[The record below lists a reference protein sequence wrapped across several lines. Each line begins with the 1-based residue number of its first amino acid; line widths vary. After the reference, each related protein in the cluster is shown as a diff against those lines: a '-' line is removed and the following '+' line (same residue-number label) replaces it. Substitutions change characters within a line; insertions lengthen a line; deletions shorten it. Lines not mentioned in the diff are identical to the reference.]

1 MSRPVAALLYQKANN
16 HWLRK
21 LAHGREL
28 YLVPTGDIAA
38 VVFAT
43 ELLSQLRNRG
53 IDLDHVSQ
61 TRARQDGKTL
71 DKTSNTKYAAQLIAE
86 HIQGWLP
93 TRSTDP
99 DSQHEITNLRIQLAE
114 LRQRLGDDNA
124 EVSTPPRP
132 GQPTP
137 WSANSASQSTPIQR
151 ALLGNS
157 TAPTPPT
164 FDPACLLTVPNT
176 SNAWLPDNM
185 PTSLADRP
193 FAKWVKDL
201 PLSDVQDRNMVGQT
215 TR

>member
-1 MSRPVAALLYQKANN
+1 MEGK
-16 HWLRK
+16 
-21 LAHGREL
+21 L
-28 YLVPTGDIAA
+28 YLVPTGDIAT
-38 VVFAT
+38 VVFVT

-132 GQPTP
+132 ETCTTGKLHR
-137 WSANSASQSTPIQR
+137 S
-151 ALLGNS
+151 NS
-157 TAPTPPT
+157 TNFRSSLPPHGSNHLE
-164 FDPACLLTVPNT
+164 CL
-176 SNAWLPDNM
+176 A
-185 PTSLADRP
+185 
-193 FAKWVKDL
+193 
-201 PLSDVQDRNMVGQT
+201 G
-215 TR
+215 

>member
-86 HIQGWLP
+86 HIQGWLRIP
-93 TRSTDP
+93 NMRSPISAFSWLSFVNAWEMTMQRYQHHLDLV
-99 DSQHEITNLRIQLAE
+99 SQLR
-114 LRQRLGDDNA
+114 
-124 EVSTPPRP
+124 

-137 WSANSASQSTPIQR
+137 LPSPHQS
-151 ALLGNS
+151 NVHYWE
-157 TAPTPPT
+157 TPPLQLHQLSIQLASSRFQT
-164 FDPACLLTVPNT
+164 PRMPGWLTTCPPV
-176 SNAWLPDNM
+176 
-185 PTSLADRP
+185 SLI
-193 FAKWVKDL
+193 DL
-201 PLSDVQDRNMVGQT
+201 SPSG
-215 TR
+215 

>member
-1 MSRPVAALLYQKANN
+1 LSRPVAALLYQKANN

-99 DSQHEITNLRIQLAE
+99 DSQHEITNLRIQLAVGIE
-114 LRQRLGDDNA
+114 
-124 EVSTPPRP
+124 
-132 GQPTP
+132 
-137 WSANSASQSTPIQR
+137 IQI
-151 ALLGNS
+151 S
-157 TAPTPPT
+157 
-164 FDPACLLTVPNT
+164 
-176 SNAWLPDNM
+176 
-185 PTSLADRP
+185 
-193 FAKWVKDL
+193 
-201 PLSDVQDRNMVGQT
+201 
-215 TR
+215 

>member
-1 MSRPVAALLYQKANN
+1 LLYQKANN
-16 HWLRK
+16 HWLWK

-28 YLVPTGDIAA
+28 YLVPTGDIAT
-38 VVFAT
+38 VVFVT

-132 GQPTP
+132 E
-137 WSANSASQSTPIQR
+137 R

-164 FDPACLLTVPNT
+164 FDPACLLTVPTT
-176 SNAWLPDNM
+176 SNAWLADNM

-201 PLSDVQDRNMVGQT
+201 PLSDVQDRNMAGQT